1 MRYLTL
7 LPLLA
12 LLACSESTTAPTE
25 TPDPFWSGTK
35 PAVRVTVL
43 DGTKEAP
50 ATDRVGRVRI
60 DVLWDS
66 TWTPG
71 ATDRRAYISGP
82 TDSVMRYAT
91 IGRHYFNP
99 DTLSSTNRI
108 VASSFDVPVV
118 RTLSFEQD
126 VYCPGKVPQISV
138 GAALLRGS
146 PDAYVVQTSG
156 IVYCAAAK

>member
-12 LLACSESTTAPTE
+12 LLACSESTTAPVE
-25 TPDPFWSGTK
+25 APDPFWSGTK

-43 DGTKEAP
+43 EGTKDAP
-50 ATDRVGRVRI
+50 AADRVGRVRI

-71 ATDRRAYISGP
+71 AKDRRLIVAGA

-91 IGRHYFNP
+91 VGRNYFVSI
-99 DTLSSTNRI
+99 DTLGQSPNAR
-108 VASSFDVPVV
+108 AAGFDAPVK
-118 RTLSFEQD
+118 RSATIETD
-126 VYCPGKVPQISV
+126 VYCPAKIPQTRVLTGLMS
-138 GAALLRGS
+138 GADSLLVE
-146 PDAYVVQTSG
+146 ATG
-156 IVYCAAAK
+156 IVYCEAPR